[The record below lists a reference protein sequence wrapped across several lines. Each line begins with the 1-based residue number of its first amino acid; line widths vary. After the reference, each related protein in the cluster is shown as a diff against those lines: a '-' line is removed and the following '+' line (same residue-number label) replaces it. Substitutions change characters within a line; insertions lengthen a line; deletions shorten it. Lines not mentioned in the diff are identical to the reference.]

1 MSDTAFDTL
10 GAARKLKAAGLEAKQ
25 AEAIVE
31 VMDQSAAQFVT
42 VKHFDAAIARLDA
55 RIDGLQIHIDAVR
68 TELQA
73 SIDSVRTELQANI
86 DTLRTEMQASIDT
99 LRTEMQTSID
109 TLRAELQAGIGTTRA
124 EGRADINTVRAEIAR
139 FTVIAVGVIIGANA
153 LMIGILSFFLRNG
166 AVM

>member
-73 SIDSVRTELQANI
+73 SID
-86 DTLRTEMQASIDT
+86 TLRTEMQASIDT
-99 LRTEMQTSID
+99 LRTELQTSID
-109 TLRAELQAGIGTTRA
+109 TLRTELQAGIGTTRA
-124 EGRADINTVRAEIAR
+124 EGRADINAVRAEIAR

-153 LMIGILSFFLRNG
+153 LMIGILSIFLRNG

>member
-73 SIDSVRTELQANI
+73 SID
-86 DTLRTEMQASIDT
+86 TLRTEMQASIDT

-109 TLRAELQAGIGTTRA
+109 TLRTELQAGIGTTRA
-124 EGRADINTVRAEIAR
+124 EGRADINAVRAEIAR
-139 FTVIAVGVIIGANA
+139 FTVISVGVIIGANA

>member
-73 SIDSVRTELQANI
+73 SID
-86 DTLRTEMQASIDT
+86 TLRTEMQASIDT
-99 LRTEMQTSID
+99 LR
-109 TLRAELQAGIGTTRA
+109 AELRAGIGTTRA
-124 EGRADINTVRAEIAR
+124 EGRADINAVRAEIAR

-153 LMIGILSFFLRNG
+153 LMIGILSFLLRNS

>member
-73 SIDSVRTELQANI
+73 SID
-86 DTLRTEMQASIDT
+86 TLRTEMQASIDT
-99 LRTEMQTSID
+99 LRTELQTSID
-109 TLRAELQAGIGTTRA
+109 TLRTELQAGIGTTRA
-124 EGRADINTVRAEIAR
+124 EGRADINAVRAEIAR

>member
-73 SIDSVRTELQANI
+73 SID
-86 DTLRTEMQASIDT
+86 TLRTEMQASIDT

-109 TLRAELQAGIGTTRA
+109 TLRTELQAGIGTTRA
-124 EGRADINTVRAEIAR
+124 EGRADINAVRAEIAR